1 MNVGTMV
8 NDVRQPKLPIS
19 HPPRFT
25 DHSLC
30 HAANFP
36 PIPAPSDANGVDKRI
51 FNPMPT
57 FKIHKLAAVV
67 CSSAP
72 EVSQIGKDEP
82 PALPP
87 PPSFLHA
94 FPLPSV
100 RPISRH
106 LPRPLTPC
114 SSTLP
119 CRPNNSEL
127 SGSSVRVRTTRR
139 CCSLLP
145 RPNSLRPWSCLLR
158 WPSDS
163 ARQAQMSS
171 VQAELL
177 RMTGALFSLPPPPE
191 VCSQLPK
198 N

>member
-1 MNVGTMV
+1 M
-8 NDVRQPKLPIS
+8 L
-19 HPPRFT
+19 
-25 DHSLC
+25 
-30 HAANFP
+30 
-36 PIPAPSDANGVDKRI
+36 
-51 FNPMPT
+51 
-57 FKIHKLAAVV
+57 
-67 CSSAP
+67 
-72 EVSQIGKDEP
+72 
-82 PALPP
+82 LPP
-87 PPSFLHA
+87 PPLLFLPAIALSPPIFVNFLPHYSLILGIRPSSGGYECRNDDNNIMSKRQENPSEHHPTPTELTNA
-94 FPLPSV
+94 FLIPCPRSKYTSWPPSSA
-100 RPISRH
+100 RRH
-106 LPRPLTPC
+106 P